1 MSSFLKNEIHA
12 CIGKK
17 YKKNRHI
24 SLAALKKK
32 QKQTFTF
39 TNFLV
44 STTLNLLGFNE
55 DNEFGMRRVSI
66 YMSVGLALHVSGSSS
81 ALNWKASKVLGK
93 SLLNVSATR
102 VFSLTSMSSFS
113 M

>member
-24 SLAALKKK
+24 PLAALKK
-32 QKQTFTF
+32 TE
-39 TNFLV
+39 TNIYICKFLGEHNAQ
-44 STTLNLLGFNE
+44 SLGFKE

-66 YMSVGLALHVSGSSS
+66 YMSVGLALDVSGSSS
-81 ALNWKASKVLGK
+81 ILNWKVS
-93 SLLNVSATR
+93 LNVSGKI
-102 VFSLTSMSSFS
+102 SLKC
-113 M
+113 